1 MVTGTGIRETW
12 ATRVGFILA
21 AVGSAV
27 GLGNIWRF
35 PFQVGQE
42 GGAAFILVYLVLI
55 IIIGLPA
62 MLVEFSIG
70 RRSKRNPINAFSA
83 LGYRRWV
90 VVGVIGVLTG
100 FILMSFY
107 AVVGGWVMRYTFA
120 SATGGYF
127 AEPDAYFDS
136 ISSGIDAV
144 IFQFLFL
151 AITIG
156 IVGLG
161 VRRGIELAVK
171 VLVPALVLMMGGL
184 ILYAA
189 TLDGASAGYAYYL
202 SPEPGAIAENWQS
215 ILPAAMGQAF
225 FTLSLGMGIMITYSS
240 YIDEDRSLINDG
252 GWIVGIDTIIALMAG
267 LLIFPVLFTIGV
279 EPGDGGPG
287 ELFVGVGGAI
297 ASLPLSEV
305 IGLLFFGAVLVAA
318 LSSAISLT
326 EVAVSFLIDHFGI
339 RRPVAAGGIGG
350 LLFLLGLPTALNLE
364 VLELY
369 DELTAEVM
377 LPLTMLL
384 LVLFVGYIYR
394 EAVDEVS
401 KGVDIAWIPRAWLW
415 HIRTIILLTIALTL
429 VISVYSLVTEPP
441 EILTGLIWLG

>member
-1 MVTGTGIRETW
+1 MDVTNGIRETW
-12 ATRVGFILA
+12 ATRIGFILA

-42 GGAAFILVYLVLI
+42 GGAAFIVVYLLLI

-70 RRSKRNPINAFSA
+70 RRSKRNPINAFGA

-90 VVGVIGVLTG
+90 AVGVIGVLTG

-120 SATGGYF
+120 SLTGGYF
-127 AEPDAYFDS
+127 AEPDTYFDT
-136 ISSGIDAV
+136 IASGWDAV
-144 IFQFLFL
+144 AFQFLFL
-151 AITIG
+151 AITVG

-161 VRRGIELAVK
+161 VRRGIELAVT
-171 VLVPALVLMMGGL
+171 VLVPALVVMLLGL
-184 ILYAA
+184 IIYAA
-189 TLDGASAGYAYYL
+189 TLDGASAGYSYYL
-202 SPEPGAIAENWQS
+202 SPEPGAISENWQS

-225 FTLSLGMGIMITYSS
+225 FTLSLGMGIMITYAS
-240 YIDEDRSLINDG
+240 YVDEERSLLADG
-252 GWIVGIDTIIALMAG
+252 GWIVGTDTAIALLAG

-279 EPGDGGPG
+279 SPGDGGAG

-297 ASLPLSEV
+297 ADLPAAEV

-326 EVAVSFLIDHFGI
+326 EVAVSFIIDHFQI
-339 RRPVAAGGIGG
+339 RRPLAAGMIGV
-350 LLFLLGLPTALNLE
+350 LLFIFGLPTALDIAF
-364 VLELY
+364 LELY
-369 DELTAEVM
+369 DELTAEVF

-384 LVLFVGYIYR
+384 LVVFVGYVYR
-394 EAVDEVS
+394 EAIDEVS
-401 KGVDIAWIPRAWLW
+401 KGVRYTWMPKAWLW
-415 HIRTIILLTIALTL
+415 HVRTIILITIAFTL
-429 VISVYSLVTEPP
+429 VVSIYSLVTDPP
-441 EILTGLIWLG
+441 EILTSLLW